1 MVGKQINGGKM
12 IKLEKLFQP
21 AKIGS
26 LEIANRII
34 MTAVSTR
41 YDFEESDRLS
51 RFYAQRAKGGVGLI
65 ITGALQTIYPGRK
78 TGTGR
83 ISLYNDSGIPKL
95 KEWVKAIHD
104 NGSRAAAQLAT
115 YNYWSKKGTEG
126 TAESV
131 GPSRVVLPKE
141 GIHPM
146 YSLAEYLPPD
156 RELTLEEIG
165 MIEEALAAAALRAR
179 KAGFD
184 AIEFQCF
191 GGNLFHR
198 FTNPFLNRRTDQY
211 GGNVENRLRF
221 MTESIASIKKK
232 AGDDLPIICRI
243 AGMDPVPWG
252 MGLEYWQEIAVILQ
266 KAGVHALNIYPRWH
280 ESREPA
286 VQMCVPRNAFVHVAE
301 GIKKVV
307 TIPVITN
314 ARIVD
319 PRDAEQILA
328 TGKADFIGMA
338 RPLIA
343 DPDLPG
349 KAREGR
355 IDEIR
360 FCTACCR
367 CYDDYFSDRFVSCS
381 VNPQAGMERE
391 YAIQR
396 APIAKKVLILGGGP
410 AGMEAARVAA
420 LRGHRV
426 TLFEAADKLGGQ
438 LVYGVVPPHKEEWK
452 TTVAYLTAQLEKLK
466 VEVKLNEAP
475 TAEGIARKKPDAVI
489 IATGATFYIPD
500 LPGITGPNVVTA
512 IDVLAGRKQT
522 GRNVVVV
529 GGGTTGCETAE
540 FLARE
545 GKQVAILEMLPR
557 IASDCGPAN
566 RYLLIDRLVAAEI
579 RLETGVKAEAIT
591 RTGVKVI
598 RNGLYPEF
606 FEADTVVLS
615 AGLVSDDKIARTLE
629 GSVSSVFKIGDA
641 VKPAGIKEA
650 MESGFK
656 IALQI

>member
-1 MVGKQINGGKM
+1 MKQTEM
-12 IKLEKLFQP
+12 ETMKLEKLFQP

-34 MTAVSTR
+34 LTAVTTR
-41 YDFEESDRLS
+41 YDFEKSDRLS
-51 RFYAQRAKGGVGLI
+51 RFYAERAKGGVGLI
-65 ITGALQTIYPGRK
+65 ITGALQTIYPSRK
-78 TGTGR
+78 TGAGR
-83 ISLYNDSGIPKL
+83 INLYDDSGIPTL

-115 YNYWSKKGTEG
+115 YNYWSKKGPEG

-131 GPSRVVLPKE
+131 GPSSVVLPRE
-141 GIHPM
+141 GIHPL

-165 MIEEALAAAALRAR
+165 MIQEAVTAAAVRSR
-179 KAGFD
+179 EAGFD

-198 FTNPFLNRRTDQY
+198 FTNPFLNRRTDRY
-211 GGNVENRLRF
+211 GGSVENRTRF
-221 MTESIASIKKK
+221 MTETISKIKKDV
-232 AGDDLPIICRI
+232 GEDLPIICRI
-243 AGMDPVPWG
+243 AGTDPVPWG
-252 MGLEYWQEIAVILQ
+252 MGIEYWQEIAVILE
-266 KAGVHALNIYPRWH
+266 KSRVHALHVSPRWH

-307 TIPVITN
+307 TIPVIAN
-314 ARIVD
+314 GRIND

-328 TGKADFIGMA
+328 AGKTDFVGMT

-343 DPDLPG
+343 DPALPS

-367 CYDDYFSDRFVSCS
+367 CYDDIFSDRFMSCS

-391 YAIQR
+391 YVIKQ
-396 APIAKKVLILGGGP
+396 APKGRRVFILGGGP

-426 TLFEAADKLGGQ
+426 TLFEATDRLGGQ
-438 LVYGVVPPHKEEWK
+438 LLYAAIPPYKEEWK
-452 TTVAYLTAQLEKLK
+452 TTISYLIIQLEKLK
-466 VEVKLNEAP
+466 VEVKLNHAP
-475 TAEGIARKKPDAVI
+475 MAEEIASGKPDAVI
-489 IATGATFYIPD
+489 IATGAIPHLLD
-500 LPGITGPNVVTA
+500 LPGIKGPNVATA
-512 IDVLAGRKQT
+512 IDVLAGRKEPGQ
-522 GRNVVVV
+522 NVVVL
-529 GGGTTGCETAE
+529 GGGSTGCETAE
-540 FLARE
+540 FLAQK
-545 GKQVAILEMLPR
+545 GKQVTILEMLPR
-557 IASDCGPAN
+557 IGGDYGPAN
-566 RYLLIDRLVAAEI
+566 RYVVIDRLVAAGI
-579 RLETGVKAEAIT
+579 RLETGVKAQAIAK
-591 RTGVKVI
+591 TGVKVI

-615 AGLVSDDKIARTLE
+615 AGMVSNDEIARALE
-629 GSVSSVFKIGDA
+629 GKVPTVFKIGDA
-641 VKPAGIKEA
+641 AKPASVKEA
-650 MESGFK
+650 MESAFK
-656 IALQI
+656 IAMHI

>member
-1 MVGKQINGGKM
+1 
-12 IKLEKLFQP
+12 
-21 AKIGS
+21 
-26 LEIANRII
+26 
-34 MTAVSTR
+34 
-41 YDFEESDRLS
+41 
-51 RFYAQRAKGGVGLI
+51 
-65 ITGALQTIYPGRK
+65 
-78 TGTGR
+78 
-83 ISLYNDSGIPKL
+83 
-95 KEWVKAIHD
+95 
-104 NGSRAAAQLAT
+104 
-115 YNYWSKKGTEG
+115 
-126 TAESV
+126 
-131 GPSRVVLPKE
+131 
-141 GIHPM
+141 
-146 YSLAEYLPPD
+146 
-156 RELTLEEIG
+156 
-165 MIEEALAAAALRAR
+165 
-179 KAGFD
+179 
-184 AIEFQCF
+184 
-191 GGNLFHR
+191 
-198 FTNPFLNRRTDQY
+198 
-211 GGNVENRLRF
+211 
-221 MTESIASIKKK
+221 MTESIAGIKKK

-243 AGMDPVPWG
+243 AGQDPVPWG

-328 TGKADFIGMA
+328 AGKADFVGMA

-343 DPDLPG
+343 DPDLPR

-367 CYDDYFSDRFVSCS
+367 CYDDYFSDRFVSCA
-381 VNPQAGMERE
+381 VNPQAGMERQ

-396 APIAKKVLILGGGP
+396 APKAKKVFILGGGP

-426 TLFEAADKLGGQ
+426 TL
-438 LVYGVVPPHKEEWK
+438 
-452 TTVAYLTAQLEKLK
+452 
-466 VEVKLNEAP
+466 
-475 TAEGIARKKPDAVI
+475 
-489 IATGATFYIPD
+489 
-500 LPGITGPNVVTA
+500 VTA

-529 GGGTTGCETAE
+529 GGGSTGCETAE
-540 FLARE
+540 FLAQN
-545 GKQVAILEMLPR
+545 GKQVVILEMLSR
-557 IASDCGPAN
+557 IGADFGPAN
-566 RYLLIDRLVAAEI
+566 RYLVIDRLVAAGI

-591 RTGVKVI
+591 KTGVKVI

-615 AGLVSDDKIARTLE
+615 VGLVADDKIARTLQ
-629 GSVSSVFKIGDA
+629 GRVPSVFTIGDA
-641 VKPAGIKEA
+641 TKPASIKEA
-650 MESGFK
+650 LESGFK
-656 IALQI
+656 IALEI

>member
-1 MVGKQINGGKM
+1 M

-41 YDFEESDRLS
+41 YDYEESDRLS
-51 RFYAQRAKGGVGLI
+51 RFYAERAKGGVGLI

-83 ISLYNDSGIPKL
+83 INLYNDSGIPKL

-104 NGSRAAAQLAT
+104 NGSRAAAQLVT
-115 YNYWSKKGTEG
+115 YGYWSKKGTEG

-131 GPSRVVLPKE
+131 GPSSVVLPRE
-141 GIHPM
+141 GIHPL

-156 RELTLEEIG
+156 RELTLDEIG
-165 MIEEALAAAALRAR
+165 IIEEALAAAASRAR
-179 KAGFD
+179 EAGFD

-211 GGNVENRLRF
+211 GGNVENRMRF
-221 MTESIASIKKK
+221 MIESIASIKKK
-232 AGDDLPIICRI
+232 AGDDFPIICRI

-266 KAGVHALNIYPRWH
+266 KAGVHAMNIYPRWH

-314 ARIVD
+314 ARIND

-328 TGKADFIGMA
+328 TGKADFVGMA

-343 DPDLPG
+343 DPDLPS

-360 FCTACCR
+360 FCTACCE
-367 CYDDYFSDRFVSCS
+367 CYDDYFADRFVSCS
-381 VNPQAGMERE
+381 VNPQAGKERE

-396 APIAKKVLILGGGP
+396 ASKAKKVFILGGGP

-426 TLFEAADKLGGQ
+426 TLFEATDKLGGQ
-438 LVYGVVPPHKEEWK
+438 LVYGVIPPYKEELN
-452 TTVAYLTAQLEKLK
+452 TTVDYLTTQLEKLK
-466 VEVKLNEAP
+466 VAVNLNAASTVE
-475 TAEGIARKKPDAVI
+475 EIARGKPDVVI
-489 IATGATFYIPD
+489 IATGASFYIPD
-500 LPGITGPNVVTA
+500 LPGFNGPNVVTA
-512 IDVLAGRKQT
+512 IDVLGGKKQT

-529 GGGTTGCETAE
+529 GGGPTGCETAE
-540 FLARE
+540 FLAQK
-545 GKQVAILEMLPR
+545 GKRVAILEMLLR
-557 IASDCGPAN
+557 IGADYGPAN
-566 RYLLIDRLVAAEI
+566 RYLVIDRLVAAGI

-591 RTGVKVI
+591 KTGVKVI
-598 RNGLYPEF
+598 RGGLYSEF

-615 AGLVSDDKIARTLE
+615 MGLVSNDEIAQTLE
-629 GSVSSVFKIGDA
+629 GRVSSVFKIGDA
-641 VKPAGIKEA
+641 AKPANIREA

>member
-1 MVGKQINGGKM
+1 M

-34 MTAVSTR
+34 MTAVTTR

-51 RFYAQRAKGGVGLI
+51 RFYAERAKGGVGLI
-65 ITGALQTIYPGRK
+65 ITGALQTIYPSRK
-78 TGTGR
+78 TGAGR
-83 ISLYNDSGIPKL
+83 INLYDDSGIPKL

-104 NGSRAAAQLAT
+104 NGSKAAAQLAT

-131 GPSRVVLPKE
+131 GPSSVVLPRE
-141 GIHPM
+141 GIHPLL
-146 YSLAEYLPPD
+146 SLAEYLPPE

-165 MIEEALAAAALRAR
+165 MIQEAVTAAAFRAQE
-179 KAGFD
+179 AGFD
-184 AIEFQCF
+184 AVEFQCF

-198 FTNPFLNRRTDQY
+198 FTNPFLNRRTDRY
-211 GGNVENRLRF
+211 GGNVANRMRF
-221 MTESIASIKKK
+221 MTESIAKIKKK
-232 AGDDLPIICRI
+232 TGDDFPIISRI

-252 MGLEYWQEIAVILQ
+252 MGIEYWQEIAAILE

-314 ARIVD
+314 GRIND

-328 TGKADFIGMA
+328 TGKADFVGMT

-343 DPDLPG
+343 DPDLPS

-367 CYDDYFSDRFVSCS
+367 CYDDIFSDRFMSCS

-396 APIAKKVLILGGGP
+396 APKGKKVFILGGGP

-426 TLFEAADKLGGQ
+426 TLFEAKDKLGGQ
-438 LVYGVVPPHKEEWK
+438 LLYAAIPPYKEEWK
-452 TTVAYLTAQLEKLK
+452 TTIGYLTAQLEKLK

-475 TAEGIARKKPDAVI
+475 TAEEIARGKPDVVI
-489 IATGATFYIPD
+489 IATGAIPHILD
-500 LPGITGPNVVTA
+500 LPGIKGPNVATA

-522 GRNVVVV
+522 GRNVVSRGWRVD
-529 GGGTTGCETAE
+529 
-540 FLARE
+540 R
-545 GKQVAILEMLPR
+545 MR
-557 IASDCGPAN
+557 DC
-566 RYLLIDRLVAAEI
+566 
-579 RLETGVKAEAIT
+579 
-591 RTGVKVI
+591 
-598 RNGLYPEF
+598 
-606 FEADTVVLS
+606 
-615 AGLVSDDKIARTLE
+615 
-629 GSVSSVFKIGDA
+629 
-641 VKPAGIKEA
+641 
-650 MESGFK
+650 
-656 IALQI
+656 

>member
-1 MVGKQINGGKM
+1 MM
-12 IKLEKLFQP
+12 KLEELFQP

-34 MTAVSTR
+34 MTAVTTR

-51 RFYAQRAKGGVGLI
+51 RFYAERAKGGVGLI
-65 ITGALQTIYPGRK
+65 ITGALQTIYPSRK
-78 TGTGR
+78 TGAGR
-83 ISLYNDSGIPKL
+83 INLYDDSGIPKL

-131 GPSRVVLPKE
+131 GPSSVVLPRE
-141 GIHPM
+141 GIHPL

-165 MIEEALAAAALRAR
+165 MIQEAVTAAAFRAR
-179 KAGFD
+179 EAGFD
-184 AIEFQCF
+184 AVEFQCSA
-191 GGNLFHR
+191 GNLFHR
-198 FTNPFLNRRTDQY
+198 FTNPFLNRRTDRY
-211 GGNVENRLRF
+211 GGNVENRMRF
-221 MTESIASIKKK
+221 MTESIAKIKKK
-232 AGDDLPIICRI
+232 VGEDLPIICRI

-252 MGLEYWQEIAVILQ
+252 MGIEYWQEIAAILQ

-314 ARIVD
+314 ARIID

-328 TGKADFIGMA
+328 TGKADFVAMT
-338 RPLIA
+338 RSLIA
-343 DPDLPG
+343 DPDLPS

-367 CYDDYFSDRFVSCS
+367 CYDDYFSDRFMSCS
-381 VNPQAGMERE
+381 VNPQAGMEKE

-396 APIAKKVLILGGGP
+396 APKVKKVFILGGGP

-426 TLFEAADKLGGQ
+426 TLFEAKDKLGGQ
-438 LVYGVVPPHKEEWK
+438 LLYAAIPPYKEEWK
-452 TTVAYLTAQLEKLK
+452 TTIGYLTAQLEKLK

-475 TAEGIARKKPDAVI
+475 TAEEIARGKPDVAI
-489 IATGATFYIPD
+489 IATGAIPHILD
-500 LPGITGPNVVTA
+500 LPGIKGPNVATA

-529 GGGTTGCETAE
+529 GGGSTGCETAE
-540 FLARE
+540 FLAQK

-557 IASDCGPAN
+557 IGADYGPAN
-566 RYLLIDRLVAAEI
+566 RYVVIDRLVAAGI

-591 RTGVKVI
+591 KTGVKVI
-598 RNGLYPEF
+598 RGGLYPEF

-615 AGLVSDDKIARTLE
+615 VGMVPDDEIARTLE
-629 GSVSSVFKIGDA
+629 GRVSSVLKIGDA
-641 VKPAGIKEA
+641 AKPASVKEA
-650 MESGFK
+650 MESAFK
-656 IALQI
+656 IAMQI

>member
-1 MVGKQINGGKM
+1 M

-65 ITGALQTIYPGRK
+65 ITGALQTIYPSRK
-78 TGTGR
+78 TGAGR
-83 ISLYNDSGIPKL
+83 INLYNDSGIPKL

-131 GPSRVVLPKE
+131 GPSSVVLPRE
-141 GIHPM
+141 GIHPL

-165 MIEEALAAAALRAR
+165 MIQEALAAAAFRAR
-179 KAGFD
+179 EAGFD

-211 GGNVENRLRF
+211 GGNVENRTRF
-221 MTESIASIKKK
+221 MTESIANIKKK
-232 AGDDLPIICRI
+232 VGDDFPIICRI

-252 MGLEYWQEIAVILQ
+252 MGIEYWQGISAILQ

-280 ESREPA
+280 ESREPS
-286 VQMCVPRNAFVHVAE
+286 VQMCVPRNVFVHVAE

-314 ARIVD
+314 ARIND

-328 TGKADFIGMA
+328 SGKADFIGMA

-343 DPDLPG
+343 DPDLPS

-355 IDEIR
+355 VDEIR

-367 CYDDYFSDRFVSCS
+367 CYDDIFSDRFMSCA
-381 VNPQAGMERE
+381 VNPQAGMEME
-391 YAIQR
+391 YTIQR
-396 APIAKKVLILGGGP
+396 APKAKKVFILGGGP

-420 LRGHRV
+420 SRGHRV
-426 TLFEAADKLGGQ
+426 TLFETKDKLGGQ
-438 LVYGVVPPHKEEWK
+438 LLNVVIAPYKEEWK
-452 TTVAYLTAQLEKLK
+452 TTIGYLAAQLEKLK
-466 VEVKLNEAP
+466 VQVKLNAAP
-475 TAEGIARKKPDAVI
+475 TTEEIEKGKPDVVI
-489 IATGATFYIPD
+489 IATGAIPHILD
-500 LPGITGPNVVTA
+500 LPGIKGPNVATA

-522 GRNVVVV
+522 GQNVVIV
-529 GGGTTGCETAE
+529 GGGSTGCETAE
-540 FLARE
+540 FLAQK

-557 IASDCGPAN
+557 IGADYGPMN
-566 RYLLIDRLVAAEI
+566 RFVVIDRLVAAGI

-591 RTGVKVI
+591 KTGVRVI
-598 RNGLYPEF
+598 RGGLYPEF
-606 FEADTVVLS
+606 FEADSVVLS
-615 AGLVSDDKIARTLE
+615 TGMVPDDAVARIME
-629 GSVSSVFKIGDA
+629 GRVSSVFKIGDSA
-641 VKPAGIKEA
+641 KPAGVKEA
-650 MESGFK
+650 MESAFK

>member
-1 MVGKQINGGKM
+1 M

-26 LEIANRII
+26 LDLANRIV
-34 MTAVSTR
+34 MTAVTTR

-65 ITGALQTIYPGRK
+65 ITGALQTIYPSRK
-78 TGTGR
+78 TGAGR
-83 ISLYNDSGIPKL
+83 INLYDDSGIPKL

-104 NGSRAAAQLAT
+104 HGSRAAAQLAT

-131 GPSRVVLPKE
+131 GPSSVVLPRE
-141 GIHPM
+141 GIHPLF
-146 YSLAEYLPPD
+146 SLAEYLPPD
-156 RELTLEEIG
+156 RELNLEEIG
-165 MIEEALAAAALRAR
+165 LIQEALAAAALRAR
-179 KAGFD
+179 EAGFD

-211 GGNVENRLRF
+211 GGNVENRTRF
-221 MTESIASIKKK
+221 MTESIVKIKRK
-232 AGDDLPIICRI
+232 AGEDLPIICRI
-243 AGMDPVPWG
+243 AGLDPVPWG
-252 MGLEYWQEIAVILQ
+252 MGLDYWQEIAAILE

-286 VQMCVPRNAFVHVAE
+286 PQMCVPRNAFVHVAE
-301 GIKKVV
+301 GIKKAV

-314 ARIVD
+314 VRIND
-319 PRDAEQILA
+319 PRDAERILA
-328 TGKADFIGMA
+328 AGKADFIGMA

-343 DPDLPG
+343 DPDLPV

-367 CYDDYFSDRFVSCS
+367 CYDDIFSDRFMSCA

-391 YAIQR
+391 YTIQR
-396 APIAKKVLILGGGP
+396 ALKTKKVFILGGGP

-420 LRGHRV
+420 SRGHRV
-426 TLFEAADKLGGQ
+426 TLFEAKDKLGGQ
-438 LVYGVVPPHKEEWK
+438 LLYAVIPPYKEEWK
-452 TTVAYLTAQLEKLK
+452 TTIGYLTAQLEKLK
-466 VEVKLNEAP
+466 VQVKLNAAP
-475 TAEGIARKKPDAVI
+475 TVEEIEEAKPDVVI
-489 IATGATFYIPD
+489 IATGAVPRMLD
-500 LPGITGPNVVTA
+500 LPGSKGTNVATA

-522 GRNVVVV
+522 GRNVVIV
-529 GGGTTGCETAE
+529 GGGSTGCETAE

-545 GKQVAILEMLPR
+545 GKQITILEMLPR
-557 IASDCGPAN
+557 IGNDYGPAN
-566 RYLLIDRLVAAEI
+566 RFVVIDRLVAAGI
-579 RLETGVKAEAIT
+579 RLETGVKAESISK
-591 RTGVKVI
+591 TGVRVI
-598 RNGLYPEF
+598 RGGLYTEF
-606 FEADTVVLS
+606 FEADSVVLS
-615 AGLVSDDKIARTLE
+615 MGMVPDDALARTLE
-629 GSVSSVFKIGDA
+629 GRVSSVFKIGDA
-641 VKPAGIKEA
+641 AKPAGVKEA
-650 MESGFK
+650 MESAFK

>member
-1 MVGKQINGGKM
+1 M

-21 AKIGS
+21 AKIGP
-26 LEIANRII
+26 LEITNRII

-51 RFYAQRAKGGVGLI
+51 RFYAERARGGVGLI
-65 ITGALQTIYPGRK
+65 ITGALQTIYPSRK
-78 TGTGR
+78 TGAGR
-83 ISLYNDSGIPKL
+83 INLYDDSGIPRL

-131 GPSRVVLPKE
+131 GPSSVVLPRE
-141 GIHPM
+141 GIHPL

-165 MIEEALAAAALRAR
+165 MIQDAVTAAAFRAQE
-179 KAGFD
+179 AGFD

-198 FTNPFLNRRTDQY
+198 FTNPFLNRRTDRY
-211 GGNVENRLRF
+211 GGNVENRMRF
-221 MTESIASIKKK
+221 MTESISKIKKK
-232 AGDDLPIICRI
+232 VGEDLPIICRI
-243 AGMDPVPWG
+243 AGMDPIPWG
-252 MGLEYWQEIAVILQ
+252 MGIEYWQEIAAILQ

-301 GIKKVV
+301 GIKKAV

-314 ARIVD
+314 ARIID

-328 TGKADFIGMA
+328 TGKADFVGMA

-343 DPDLPG
+343 DPDLPS

-367 CYDDYFSDRFVSCS
+367 CYDDYFSDRFMSCS
-381 VNPQAGMERE
+381 VNPQVGMERE

-396 APIAKKVLILGGGP
+396 APKGKKVFILGGGP

-426 TLFEAADKLGGQ
+426 TVFEAKDKLGGQ
-438 LVYGVVPPHKEEWK
+438 LLYAVIPPYKEEWK
-452 TTVAYLTAQLEKLK
+452 TTIGYLTAQLEKLK

-475 TAEGIARKKPDAVI
+475 TAEEIARGKPDVVI
-489 IATGATFYIPD
+489 IATGAIPHILD
-500 LPGITGPNVVTA
+500 LPGIKGPNVATA
-512 IDVLAGRKQT
+512 IDVLAGKKQP
-522 GRNVVVV
+522 GRSVVVV
-529 GGGTTGCETAE
+529 GGGSTGCETAE
-540 FLARE
+540 FLAQK

-557 IASDCGPAN
+557 IGADYGPAN
-566 RYLLIDRLVAAEI
+566 RYVVIDRLVAAGI

-591 RTGVKVI
+591 KTGVKVI
-598 RNGLYPEF
+598 RSGLYPEF

-615 AGLVSDDKIARTLE
+615 VGMVPDDEIARTLE
-629 GSVSSVFKIGDA
+629 GRVSSVFKIGDA
-641 VKPAGIKEA
+641 AKPATVKEA
-650 MESGFK
+650 MESAFK
-656 IALQI
+656 IAMQI

>member
-1 MVGKQINGGKM
+1 MPSLI
-12 IKLEKLFQP
+12 KLFQP
-21 AKIGS
+21 AQIGS
-26 LEIANRII
+26 LGISNRIV

-41 YDFEESDRLS
+41 YDFEDSDRLS
-51 RFYAQRAKGGVGLI
+51 RFYAHRARGGAGLI
-65 ITGALQTIYPGRK
+65 ITGALQTLYPGRK

-83 ISLYNDSGIPKL
+83 ISLYNDAGIPKL
-95 KEWVKAIHD
+95 KEWTKAIHD

-115 YNYWSKKGTEG
+115 YNYWSQKGTEG

-131 GPSRVVLPKE
+131 GPSSVVVPRE
-141 GIHPM
+141 GTHPLI
-146 YSLAEYLPPD
+146 SLAEYLIPD

-165 MIEEALAAAALRAR
+165 MIQEAVAAAALRAR
-179 KAGFD
+179 EAGFD

-198 FTNPFLNRRTDQY
+198 FTNPFLNRRTDAY
-211 GGNVENRLRF
+211 GGNVENRMRF
-221 MTESIASIKKK
+221 MTESIANIKKK
-232 AGDDLPIICRI
+232 AGHDLPIICRI

-252 MGLEYWQEIAVILQ
+252 MGVEYWQEIAVILQ
-266 KAGVHALNIYPRWH
+266 AAGVHALNIYPRWH

-301 GIKKVV
+301 AIKKVV
-307 TIPVITN
+307 AIPVITN

-328 TGKADFIGMA
+328 SGKADFVGMA

-343 DPDLPG
+343 DPDLPQ

-381 VNPQAGMERE
+381 VNPQAGMEKE
-391 YAIQR
+391 YAIHR
-396 APIAKKVLILGGGP
+396 APKPKRVIVLGGGP

-426 TLFEAADKLGGQ
+426 ALFEATGKLGGQ

-452 TTVAYLTAQLEKLK
+452 TTVGYLATQLGKLNVEVRLNTALTAE
-466 VEVKLNEAP
+466 E
-475 TAEGIARKKPDAVI
+475 IAGEKPDVVV
-489 IATGATFYIPD
+489 IATGATFSIPD
-500 LPGITGPNVVTA
+500 LPGFKGPNVITA

-522 GRNVVVV
+522 GHKVVVV
-529 GGGTTGCETAE
+529 GGGSTGCETAE

-545 GKQVAILEMLPR
+545 GRQVAILEMLPR
-557 IASDCGPAN
+557 IGADFGPAN
-566 RYLLIDRLVAAEI
+566 RYLAIDRLVAAGI
-579 RLETGVKAEAIT
+579 RLETGVKAEEIT
-591 RTGVKVI
+591 PTGVKVI
-598 RNGLYPEF
+598 RAGLYPEF

-615 AGLVSDDKIARTLE
+615 VGLVSNDKIASSLE
-629 GSVSSVFKIGDA
+629 GRVPFVYKIGDA
-641 VKPAGIKEA
+641 AKPASIKEA
-650 MESGFK
+650 MESAFK

>member
-1 MVGKQINGGKM
+1 M

-41 YDFEESDRLS
+41 YDFEESDRLA

-83 ISLYNDSGIPKL
+83 ISLYNDSGIPTL

-131 GPSRVVLPKE
+131 GPSSVVLPRE

-156 RELTLEEIG
+156 RELTPEEIG
-165 MIEEALAAAALRAR
+165 MIEEALAAAAFRAR
-179 KAGFD
+179 EAGFD

-221 MTESIASIKKK
+221 MTESIARIKQK

-252 MGLEYWQEIAVILQ
+252 MGLEYWQQIAVILQ

-280 ESREPA
+280 ESKEPA

-301 GIKKVV
+301 GIKKAVA
-307 TIPVITN
+307 IPVITN

-328 TGKADFIGMA
+328 AGKADFVGMA

-343 DPDLPG
+343 DPDLPT

-355 IDEIR
+355 IDDIR

-381 VNPQAGMERE
+381 VNPQAGMERQ

-396 APIAKKVLILGGGP
+396 ASKSKKVFILGGGP

-420 LRGHRV
+420 LRGHRI
-426 TLFEAADKLGGQ
+426 TLFEATDKLGGMI
-438 LVYGVVPPHKEEWK
+438 LYGVNPPHKEEWK
-452 TTVAYLTAQLEKLK
+452 TTVAYLTTQLQKLK
-466 VEVKLNEAP
+466 VEVKLNAAP
-475 TAEGIARKKPDAVI
+475 AAEQIAKGKPDVVI
-489 IATGATFYIPD
+489 IATGGTFYIPD
-500 LPGITGPNVVTA
+500 LQGIKGPNVVTA

-529 GGGTTGCETAE
+529 GGGSTGCETAE
-540 FLARE
+540 FLARKD
-545 GKQVAILEMLPR
+545 KQVVILEMLPR
-557 IASDCGPAN
+557 IAADCGPAN
-566 RYLLIDRLVAAEI
+566 RYLLIERLVAAGI
-579 RLETGVKAEAIT
+579 RLETGVKAEAVT
-591 RTGVKVI
+591 QTGVKVI
-598 RNGLYPEF
+598 RAGLYPEF

-615 AGLVSDDKIARTLE
+615 MGLVSDDKIARTLE
-629 GSVSSVFKIGDA
+629 GRVSSVFKIGDA
-641 VKPAGIKEA
+641 AKPAAIKEA

>member
-1 MVGKQINGGKM
+1 MKGEM

-21 AKIGS
+21 SKIGS

-34 MTAVSTR
+34 MTAVTTR
-41 YDFEESDRLS
+41 YDFEESNRLS

-65 ITGALQTIYPGRK
+65 ITGALQTIYPSRK
-78 TGTGR
+78 TGAGR
-83 ISLYNDSGIPKL
+83 INLYNDNGIPKL

-131 GPSRVVLPKE
+131 GPSSVVLPRE
-141 GIHPM
+141 GIHPL

-165 MIEEALAAAALRAR
+165 MIQEALAAAAYRAR
-179 KAGFD
+179 EAGFD

-211 GGNVENRLRF
+211 GGNIENRTRF
-221 MTESIASIKKK
+221 MTESIANIKKK
-232 AGDDLPIICRI
+232 LGYDFPIICRI
-243 AGMDPVPWG
+243 AGTDPVPWG
-252 MGLEYWQEIAVILQ
+252 MGIEYWQEISAILQ

-280 ESREPA
+280 ESREPS
-286 VQMCVPRNAFVHVAE
+286 VQMCVPRNVFVHVAE

-314 ARIVD
+314 ARIND

-328 TGKADFIGMA
+328 SGKADFIGMA

-343 DPDLPG
+343 DPDLPN

-355 IDEIR
+355 VDEIR
-360 FCTACCR
+360 FCTACCL
-367 CYDDYFSDRFVSCS
+367 CYDDIFSDRFMSCA
-381 VNPQAGMERE
+381 VNPQAGMEME
-391 YAIQR
+391 YTIQR
-396 APIAKKVLILGGGP
+396 APKARKVFILGGGP

-420 LRGHRV
+420 SRGHRV
-426 TLFEAADKLGGQ
+426 TLFEAKDKLGGQ
-438 LVYGVVPPHKEEWK
+438 LLNGVIAPYKEEWK
-452 TTVAYLTAQLEKLK
+452 TTIGYLTAQLEKLK
-466 VEVKLNEAP
+466 VQVKLNAAP
-475 TAEGIARKKPDAVI
+475 TTEEIEKGNPDVVI
-489 IATGATFYIPD
+489 IATGAIPHIPD
-500 LPGITGPNVVTA
+500 LPGIKGPNVVTA

-522 GRNVVVV
+522 GQNVVIV
-529 GGGTTGCETAE
+529 GGGSTGCETAE
-540 FLARE
+540 FLAQK

-557 IASDCGPAN
+557 IGADYGPMN
-566 RYLLIDRLVAAEI
+566 RFVVIDRLVAAGI

-591 RTGVKVI
+591 KTGVRVI
-598 RNGLYPEF
+598 RGGLYPEF
-606 FEADTVVLS
+606 FEADSVVLS
-615 AGLVSDDKIARTLE
+615 MGMVSDDAVARTLE
-629 GSVSSVFKIGDA
+629 GRVSSVFKIGDA
-641 VKPAGIKEA
+641 AKPAGVKEA
-650 MESGFK
+650 MESAFK

>member
-1 MVGKQINGGKM
+1 M
-12 IKLEKLFQP
+12 KLEKLFQP

-51 RFYAQRAKGGVGLI
+51 RFYAERAKGGVGLI
-65 ITGALQTIYPGRK
+65 ITGALQTIYPSRK
-78 TGTGR
+78 TGAGR
-83 ISLYNDSGIPKL
+83 INLYDDSGIPKL

-104 NGSRAAAQLAT
+104 NGSRAAAQMAT

-131 GPSRVVLPKE
+131 GPSSVVLPRE
-141 GIHPM
+141 GIHPL

-165 MIEEALAAAALRAR
+165 MIQEAVTAAAFRSR
-179 KAGFD
+179 EAGFD
-184 AIEFQCF
+184 AVEFQCS

-198 FTNPFLNRRTDQY
+198 FTNPFLNRRTDRY
-211 GGNVENRLRF
+211 GGNVENRMRF
-221 MTESIASIKKK
+221 MTESIAKIKKK
-232 AGDDLPIICRI
+232 VGEDLPIICRI

-252 MGLEYWQEIAVILQ
+252 MGIEYWQEIAAILE

-314 ARIVD
+314 ARIID

-328 TGKADFIGMA
+328 TGKTDFVAMT
-338 RPLIA
+338 RSMIA
-343 DPDLPG
+343 DPDLPS

-367 CYDDYFSDRFVSCS
+367 CYDDYFSDRFMSCS

-396 APIAKKVLILGGGP
+396 APKGKKVFILGGGP

-426 TLFEAADKLGGQ
+426 TLFEAKDKLGGQ
-438 LVYGVVPPHKEEWK
+438 LLYAAIPPYKEEWK
-452 TTVAYLTAQLEKLK
+452 TTIGYLTAQLEKLK

-475 TAEGIARKKPDAVI
+475 TAEEIARGKPDVVI
-489 IATGATFYIPD
+489 IATGAIPHILD
-500 LPGITGPNVVTA
+500 LPGIKGPNVATA

-529 GGGTTGCETAE
+529 GGGSTGCETAE
-540 FLARE
+540 FLAQK
-545 GKQVAILEMLPR
+545 GKQVAILEMLSR
-557 IASDCGPAN
+557 IGADYGPAN
-566 RYLLIDRLVAAEI
+566 RYVVIDRLVAAGI
-579 RLETGVKAEAIT
+579 RLETGVKAEAIAK
-591 RTGVKVI
+591 TGVKVI
-598 RNGLYPEF
+598 RGGLYPEF

-615 AGLVSDDKIARTLE
+615 VGMVPDDEIARTLE
-629 GSVSSVFKIGDA
+629 GKVSSVFKIGDA
-641 VKPAGIKEA
+641 AKPASVKEA
-650 MESGFK
+650 MESAFK
-656 IALQI
+656 IAMQI

>member
-1 MVGKQINGGKM
+1 M
-12 IKLEKLFQP
+12 KLEELFQP

-34 MTAVSTR
+34 MTAVTTR

-51 RFYAQRAKGGVGLI
+51 RFYAERAKGGVGLI
-65 ITGALQTIYPGRK
+65 ITGALQTIYPSRK
-78 TGTGR
+78 TGAGR
-83 ISLYNDSGIPKL
+83 INLYDDSGIPKL

-131 GPSRVVLPKE
+131 GPSSVVLPRE
-141 GIHPM
+141 GIHPL

-165 MIEEALAAAALRAR
+165 MIQEAVTAAAFRSR
-179 KAGFD
+179 EAGFD
-184 AIEFQCF
+184 AVEFQCS

-198 FTNPFLNRRTDQY
+198 FTNPFLNRRTDRY
-211 GGNVENRLRF
+211 GGNVENQMRF
-221 MTESIASIKKK
+221 MTESIAKIKKK
-232 AGDDLPIICRI
+232 VGEDLPIICRI

-252 MGLEYWQEIAVILQ
+252 MGIEYWQEIAAILQ

-314 ARIVD
+314 ARITD

-328 TGKADFIGMA
+328 AGKADFVAMT

-343 DPDLPG
+343 DPDLPS

-367 CYDDYFSDRFVSCS
+367 CYDDIFSDRFMSCS
-381 VNPQAGMERE
+381 VNPQAGMEKE

-396 APIAKKVLILGGGP
+396 APKVKKVFILGGGP

-426 TLFEAADKLGGQ
+426 TLFEAKDKLGGQ
-438 LVYGVVPPHKEEWK
+438 LLYAAIPPYKEEWK
-452 TTVAYLTAQLEKLK
+452 TTIGYLTAQLEKLK

-475 TAEGIARKKPDAVI
+475 TAEEIARGKPDVAI
-489 IATGATFYIPD
+489 IATGAIPHILD
-500 LPGITGPNVVTA
+500 LPGIKGPNVATA

-529 GGGTTGCETAE
+529 GGGSTGCETAE
-540 FLARE
+540 FLAQK

-557 IASDCGPAN
+557 IGADYGPAN
-566 RYLLIDRLVAAEI
+566 RYVVIDRLVAAGI

-591 RTGVKVI
+591 KTGVKVI
-598 RNGLYPEF
+598 RGGLYPEF

-615 AGLVSDDKIARTLE
+615 VGMVPDDEIARTLE
-629 GSVSSVFKIGDA
+629 GRVSSVLKIGDA
-641 VKPAGIKEA
+641 AKPASVKEA
-650 MESGFK
+650 MESAFK
-656 IALQI
+656 IAMQI

>member
-1 MVGKQINGGKM
+1 MVGNQIDGGEM

-26 LEIANRII
+26 VEIANRII

-41 YDFEESDRLS
+41 YDYEKSDRLS
-51 RFYAQRAKGGVGLI
+51 RFYAERAKGGVGLI

-115 YNYWSKKGTEG
+115 YGYWSKKGTQG

-131 GPSRVVLPKE
+131 GPSSVVLPRE
-141 GIHPM
+141 GIHPLF
-146 YSLAEYLPPD
+146 SLAEYLPPD

-179 KAGFD
+179 QAGFD

-211 GGNVENRLRF
+211 GGNLENRMRF
-221 MTESIASIKKK
+221 MTESIAGIKKK

-243 AGMDPVPWG
+243 AGQDPVPWG

-328 TGKADFIGMA
+328 AGKADFVGMA

-343 DPDLPG
+343 DPDLPR

-367 CYDDYFSDRFVSCS
+367 CYDDYFSDRFVSCA
-381 VNPQAGMERE
+381 VNPQAGMERQ

-396 APIAKKVLILGGGP
+396 APKAKKVFILGGGP

-426 TLFEAADKLGGQ
+426 TL
-438 LVYGVVPPHKEEWK
+438 
-452 TTVAYLTAQLEKLK
+452 
-466 VEVKLNEAP
+466 
-475 TAEGIARKKPDAVI
+475 
-489 IATGATFYIPD
+489 
-500 LPGITGPNVVTA
+500 VTA

-529 GGGTTGCETAE
+529 GGGSTGCETAE
-540 FLARE
+540 FLAQN
-545 GKQVAILEMLPR
+545 GKQVVILEMLSR
-557 IASDCGPAN
+557 IGADFGPAN
-566 RYLLIDRLVAAEI
+566 RYLVIDRLVAAGI

-591 RTGVKVI
+591 KTGVKVI

-615 AGLVSDDKIARTLE
+615 VGLVADDKIARTLQ
-629 GSVSSVFKIGDA
+629 GRVPSVFTIGDA
-641 VKPAGIKEA
+641 TKPASIKEA
-650 MESGFK
+650 LESGFK
-656 IALQI
+656 IALEI

>member
-1 MVGKQINGGKM
+1 M
-12 IKLEKLFQP
+12 KLEKLFQP

-51 RFYAQRAKGGVGLI
+51 RFYAERAKGGVGLI
-65 ITGALQTIYPGRK
+65 ITGALQTIYPSRK
-78 TGTGR
+78 TGAGR
-83 ISLYNDSGIPKL
+83 INLYDDSGIPKL

-104 NGSRAAAQLAT
+104 NGSRAAAQMAT

-131 GPSRVVLPKE
+131 GPSSVVLPRE
-141 GIHPM
+141 GIHPL

-165 MIEEALAAAALRAR
+165 MIQEAVTAAAFRSR
-179 KAGFD
+179 EAGFD
-184 AIEFQCF
+184 AVEFQCS

-198 FTNPFLNRRTDQY
+198 FTNPFLNRRTDRY
-211 GGNVENRLRF
+211 GGNVENRMRF
-221 MTESIASIKKK
+221 MTESIAKIKKK
-232 AGDDLPIICRI
+232 VGEDLPIICRI

-252 MGLEYWQEIAVILQ
+252 MGIEYWQEIAAILQ

-314 ARIVD
+314 ARIID

-328 TGKADFIGMA
+328 TGKTDFVAMT
-338 RPLIA
+338 RSMIA
-343 DPDLPG
+343 DPDLPS

-367 CYDDYFSDRFVSCS
+367 CYDDYFSDRFMSCS

-396 APIAKKVLILGGGP
+396 APKGKKVFILGGGP

-426 TLFEAADKLGGQ
+426 TLFEAKDKLGGQ
-438 LVYGVVPPHKEEWK
+438 LLYAAIPPYKEEWK
-452 TTVAYLTAQLEKLK
+452 TTIGYLTAQLEKLK

-475 TAEGIARKKPDAVI
+475 TAEEIARGKPDVVI
-489 IATGATFYIPD
+489 IATGAIPHILD
-500 LPGITGPNVVTA
+500 LPGIKGPNVATA

-529 GGGTTGCETAE
+529 GGGSTGCETAE
-540 FLARE
+540 FLAQK

-557 IASDCGPAN
+557 IGADYGPAN
-566 RYLLIDRLVAAEI
+566 RYVVIDRLVAAGI
-579 RLETGVKAEAIT
+579 RLETGVKAEAIAK
-591 RTGVKVI
+591 TGVKVI
-598 RNGLYPEF
+598 RGGLYPEF

-615 AGLVSDDKIARTLE
+615 VGMVPDDEIARTLE
-629 GSVSSVFKIGDA
+629 GKMSSVFKIGDA
-641 VKPAGIKEA
+641 AKPASVKEA
-650 MESGFK
+650 MESAFK
-656 IALQI
+656 IAMQI

>member
-1 MVGKQINGGKM
+1 M
-12 IKLEKLFQP
+12 KLEKLFQP

-51 RFYAQRAKGGVGLI
+51 RFYAERAKGGVGLI
-65 ITGALQTIYPGRK
+65 ITGALQTIYPSRK
-78 TGTGR
+78 TGAGR
-83 ISLYNDSGIPKL
+83 INLYDDSGIPKL

-104 NGSRAAAQLAT
+104 NGSRAAAQMAT

-131 GPSRVVLPKE
+131 GPSSVVLPRE
-141 GIHPM
+141 GIHPL

-165 MIEEALAAAALRAR
+165 MIQEAVTAAAFRSR
-179 KAGFD
+179 EAGFD
-184 AIEFQCF
+184 AVEFQCS

-198 FTNPFLNRRTDQY
+198 FTNPFLNRRTDRY
-211 GGNVENRLRF
+211 GGNVENRMRF
-221 MTESIASIKKK
+221 MTESIAKIKKK
-232 AGDDLPIICRI
+232 VGEDLPIICRI

-252 MGLEYWQEIAVILQ
+252 MGIEYWQEIAAILE

-314 ARIVD
+314 ARIID

-328 TGKADFIGMA
+328 TGKADFVAMT
-338 RPLIA
+338 RSLIA
-343 DPDLPG
+343 DPDLPS

-367 CYDDYFSDRFVSCS
+367 CYDDYFSDRFMSCS

-396 APIAKKVLILGGGP
+396 APKGKKVFILGGGP

-426 TLFEAADKLGGQ
+426 TLFEAKDKLGGQ
-438 LVYGVVPPHKEEWK
+438 LLYAAIPPYKEEWK
-452 TTVAYLTAQLEKLK
+452 TTIGYLTAQLEKLK

-475 TAEGIARKKPDAVI
+475 TAEEIARGKPDVVI
-489 IATGATFYIPD
+489 IATGAIPHILD
-500 LPGITGPNVVTA
+500 LPGIKDPNVATA

-529 GGGTTGCETAE
+529 GGGSTGCETAE
-540 FLARE
+540 FLAQK

-557 IASDCGPAN
+557 IGADYGPAN
-566 RYLLIDRLVAAEI
+566 RYVVIDRLVAAGI
-579 RLETGVKAEAIT
+579 RLETGVKAEAIAK
-591 RTGVKVI
+591 TGVKVI
-598 RNGLYPEF
+598 RGGLYPEF

-615 AGLVSDDKIARTLE
+615 VGMVPDDEIARTLE
-629 GSVSSVFKIGDA
+629 GKVSSVFKIGDA
-641 VKPAGIKEA
+641 AKPASVKEA
-650 MESGFK
+650 MESAFK
-656 IALQI
+656 IAMQI